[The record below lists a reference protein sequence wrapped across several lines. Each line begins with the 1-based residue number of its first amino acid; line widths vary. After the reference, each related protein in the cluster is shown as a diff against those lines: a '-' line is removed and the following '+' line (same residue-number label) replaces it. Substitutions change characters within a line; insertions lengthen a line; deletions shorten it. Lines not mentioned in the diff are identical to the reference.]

1 MQYDVSREMLDN
13 IYTVGSEN
21 LIRQSLINRY
31 KKEGLGKGY
40 QMAGSFNAVS
50 TIKLKGSSDYI
61 NLIGQSPTISA
72 RRTCSTS
79 MQYTMVM
86 ISRYRIPAISTS
98 GTIQTG
104 IFSISWGQPTTSA

>member
-13 IYTVGSEN
+13 IYAVGSEN

-50 TIKLKGSSDYI
+50 TIKLKGSDDYI
-61 NLIGQSPTISA
+61 NLIGQVSYDKRKEDLSIS
-72 RRTCSTS
+72 
-79 MQYTMVM
+79 MPYTMVM
-86 ISRYRIPAISTS
+86 ISRCRIPAISTS
-98 GTIQTG
+98 ETIQTG
-104 IFSISWGQPTTSA
+104 TFSISWGQPTTSA